1 VHILQTLTSTFWPP
15 FLPLALS
22 RSRPL
27 PFFVRPLDLAD
38 LALNLA
44 AAEIVFRRSNPN
56 FTPLI
61 AVDSSSSPVR
71 SSDFI
76 FVLFS
81 FLL

>member
-1 VHILQTLTSTFWPP
+1 LAAVFAVSPLSISPSP
-15 FLPLALS
+15 FLCSPS
-22 RSRPL
+22 
-27 PFFVRPLDLAD
+27 LDLAD